1 MFVCLLNSVRMSCR
15 CNIFY
20 RYIFTE
26 VFNKTQRK
34 KEFINSKGRQ
44 NRTADISRHCIDQGT
59 FKETIKTQC
68 MHYVRRVIS
77 SNIQHIMIEQI
88 YSYKNG
94 YSTFHHKTI
103 FVWQWKL
110 KCWWILI
117 NNEVYLKPTPET
129 LDVRCSSFFVYTSF
143 LQTTYVVPV
152 FYQIKPFIIMIYF
165 T

>member
-1 MFVCLLNSVRMSCR
+1 MKKNNKGLLQRKKNDNWDTYKLCTCNNMPVFVCLLTSVRMSCR

-94 YSTFHHKTI
+94 YSTFHYKTI
-103 FVWQWKL
+103 FVWQ
-110 KCWWILI
+110 
-117 NNEVYLKPTPET
+117 
-129 LDVRCSSFFVYTSF
+129 
-143 LQTTYVVPV
+143 
-152 FYQIKPFIIMIYF
+152 
-165 T
+165 